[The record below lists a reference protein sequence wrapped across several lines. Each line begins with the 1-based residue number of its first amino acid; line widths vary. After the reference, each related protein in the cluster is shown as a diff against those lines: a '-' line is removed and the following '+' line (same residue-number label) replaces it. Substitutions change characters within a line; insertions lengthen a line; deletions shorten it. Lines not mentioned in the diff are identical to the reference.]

1 VKTAI
6 LTRAMRLSF
15 SLKSTPQSYPGFDLF
30 VKGQI
35 SMDSAPIASEK
46 AFSLEI
52 NPNTVYSRVWL
63 MENWPGMHKNR
74 IHQLENKF
82 GLLPLNSGNRE
93 AFFVYRGVSI
103 LESLEKE
110 AYARRGVSTEDEGN

>member
-1 VKTAI
+1 
-6 LTRAMRLSF
+6 
-15 SLKSTPQSYPGFDLF
+15 
-30 VKGQI
+30 
-35 SMDSAPIASEK
+35 MDSLRTSTEK

-74 IHQLENKF
+74 IHKLEQSF

-93 AFFVYRGVSI
+93 AFFVYRGSSI

-110 AYARRGVSTEDEGN
+110 AYARRGNLNEDEAN

>member
-1 VKTAI
+1 
-6 LTRAMRLSF
+6 
-15 SLKSTPQSYPGFDLF
+15 
-30 VKGQI
+30 
-35 SMDSAPIASEK
+35 MDSAPIAREK

-52 NPNTVYSRVWL
+52 NPNTVYSRIWL
-63 MENWPGMHKNR
+63 LENWPGMHKNR
-74 IHQLENKF
+74 IHKLEKSF

-110 AYARRGVSTEDEGN
+110 AYARRGPEGENEEN